1 MSKGIV
7 MNVNDKTLKAL
18 AASLNFRQ
26 MRQEVIS
33 SNIANADTPGYK
45 AKRVDF
51 EAALAR
57 ALDVDGEMQM
67 KTGDEEHFD
76 VGNGGFD
83 NLEPEIYED
92 SNGVVSE
99 DGNTVDREQE
109 LAKMAENRILYDAAV
124 QLLNKKIGLMKYT
137 ISNDR

>member
-1 MSKGIV
+1 
-7 MNVNDKTLKAL
+7 MNVNDKTVKAL

-26 MRQEVIS
+26 MRQEIIS
-33 SNIANADTPGYK
+33 SNIANADTPGFK

-51 EAALAR
+51 EQALAR

-67 KTGDEEHFD
+67 KTGDERHHD
-76 VGNGGFD
+76 VGNGGFN

-92 SNGVVSE
+92 SNGVVSQ

-109 LAKMAENRILYDAAV
+109 MAKMVENKILYDAAV
-124 QLLNKKIGLMKYT
+124 QLLNKKLGLMKYAVQ
-137 ISNDR
+137 SN